1 VESNVVSAGQGIKEL
16 VGRLM
21 VDPDYLAA
29 LVRDPATVLADY
41 NLSGDERAALLRAVA
56 KHALARESQMTRV
69 VMTAVAKRW
78 AT

>member
-1 VESNVVSAGQGIKEL
+1 MSAEQGIKEL

-21 VDPDYLAA
+21 VDPAYLAA
-29 LVRDPATVLADY
+29 LVRDPATVLAEY
-41 NLSGDERAALLRAVA
+41 NLSGEERAALLRALS
-56 KHALARESQMTRV
+56 KHALARESQMARV

>member
-1 VESNVVSAGQGIKEL
+1 VSAEQGIREL

-21 VDPDYLAA
+21 VDSDFLAA
-29 LVRDPATVLADY
+29 LVRDPLTVLADY
-41 NLSGDERAALLRAVA
+41 SLSGEERAALLRAVA

-69 VMTAVAKRW
+69 VMTAIAKRW

>member
-1 VESNVVSAGQGIKEL
+1 MSAEQGIREL

-21 VDPDYLAA
+21 VDSDFLAA
-29 LVRDPATVLADY
+29 LVRDPLTVLADY
-41 NLSGDERAALLRAVA
+41 SLSGEERAALLRAVA

-69 VMTAVAKRW
+69 VMTAIAKRW

>member
-1 VESNVVSAGQGIKEL
+1 VGAEQGIKEL

-21 VDPDYLAA
+21 VDPDFLAA
-29 LVRDPATVLADY
+29 LVRDPVTVLADFS
-41 NLSGDERAALLRAVA
+41 LSEDERAALLRAAA
-56 KHALARESQMTRV
+56 KQALARESQMTRV

>member
-1 VESNVVSAGQGIKEL
+1 MSADRGIEEL

-21 VDPDYLAA
+21 VDPDFLAA

-41 NLSGDERAALLRAVA
+41 SLSGDERAAVLRAVA
-56 KHALARESQMTRV
+56 KRALARESQMTRV